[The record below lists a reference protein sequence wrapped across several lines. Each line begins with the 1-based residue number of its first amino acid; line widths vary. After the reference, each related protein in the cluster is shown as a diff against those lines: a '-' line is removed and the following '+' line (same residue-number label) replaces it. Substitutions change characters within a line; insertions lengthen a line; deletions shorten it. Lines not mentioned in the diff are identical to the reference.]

1 MISEVPGLSI
11 SSKKKRQISK
21 QADHSSTLPPVY
33 ERIKAQ
39 LERRKKRQ
47 ERQERV
53 RQPEVVDDMGVDNRE
68 VVVVRQLGG
77 GNNDGQGSRG
87 VDSRGNDRDYEK
99 RKASVKRALKK
110 HRKAEKDARN
120 RQWMEELEEAD
131 MDLQWAIDNCFND
144 SGWEEEEERGKEI
157 SHENEDVA
165 VVYGSGG
172 QEVEREREIPQYR
185 QEESGSRA
193 GGSAQ
198 RQKVSSQSGVYE
210 ERVETSQRSHAQLG
224 SQVGRSGSA
233 EPLKVSS
240 QRQVFQQ
247 RLEFLASQ
255 KRSQK
260 EQDSSDSETD
270 SKDDENVE
278 EAQLEVASSVT
289 ESESEEDVPM
299 PPAQQSLGKN
309 KVS

>member
-1 MISEVPGLSI
+1 
-11 SSKKKRQISK
+11 
-21 QADHSSTLPPVY
+21 
-33 ERIKAQ
+33 
-39 LERRKKRQ
+39 
-47 ERQERV
+47 
-53 RQPEVVDDMGVDNRE
+53 MGGR
-68 VVVVRQLGG
+68 
-77 GNNDGQGSRG
+77 
-87 VDSRGNDRDYEK
+87 
-99 RKASVKRALKK
+99 
-110 HRKAEKDARN
+110 
-120 RQWMEELEEAD
+120 
-131 MDLQWAIDNCFND
+131 
-144 SGWEEEEERGKEI
+144 RGKEKEI
-157 SHENEDVA
+157 SQVNEDVA
-165 VVYGSGG
+165 VLCGSGR
-172 QEVEREREIPQYR
+172 QDVEREREISQYR
-185 QEESGSRA
+185 QEESGSRV

-210 ERVETSQRSHAQLG
+210 EWVETSQRGHAQLG

-260 EQDSSDSETD
+260 EQHSSDSETD
-270 SKDDENVE
+270 SEDDDNVE

-289 ESESEEDVPM
+289 ESESEEDVQM